1 MWVDFQVERLLLV
14 KQQRLL
20 LLHVV
25 VVAVEIAVGFLD
37 LSRTLQLMKP
47 LQVMLLVLG
56 EEKTD

>member
-1 MWVDFQVERLLLV
+1 MLMDFQVERLLLV

-20 LLHVV
+20 LPHVV
-25 VVAVEIAVGFLD
+25 VVAEIAVGFLD